1 MKWVRGRQENAVYFK
16 SCIFSF
22 KVYKFGF
29 DCYILKYPPNTSLP
43 RHKDPVKNG
52 RHWRLNIT
60 LKGKSTFYLFTEK
73 GLKRFY
79 RFCLFRP
86 DIQEH
91 WVQSYEKG
99 CLKLSIGLAKF
110 TENVA

>member
-1 MKWVRGRQENAVYFK
+1 MWQKGRQKGVIYFK
-16 SCIFSF
+16 KLLF
-22 KVYKFGF
+22 KFKLGKIGM
-29 DCYILKYPPNTSLP
+29 DCYLLKYPPHTSLP
-43 RHKDPVKNG
+43 RHKDEVKG
-52 RHWRLNIT
+52 GKHWRFNLS
-60 LKGKSTFYLFTEK
+60 LKGSSTFYLFTK
-73 GLKRFY
+73 RGLKKY
-79 RFCLFRP
+79 KYFCLFRP